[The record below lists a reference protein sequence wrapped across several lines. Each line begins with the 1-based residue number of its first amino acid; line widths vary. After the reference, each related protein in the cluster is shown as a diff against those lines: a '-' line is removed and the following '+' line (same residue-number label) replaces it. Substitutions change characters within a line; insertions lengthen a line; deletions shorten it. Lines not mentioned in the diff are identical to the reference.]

1 MVRRC
6 IWAVLSDR
14 CAERWACA
22 QREVWVRMV
31 RVARCDAVPC
41 FFVPPP
47 DQCLPLLVGVWVL
60 EAAGVCVIGVCVEA
74 GVPKDDVAVPM
85 AACFAAVAAF
95 DGADGCPT
103 GGWFAIRCRIKAPLV
118 AQL

>member
-1 MVRRC
+1 
-6 IWAVLSDR
+6 
-14 CAERWACA
+14 
-22 QREVWVRMV
+22 MV
-31 RVARCDAVPC
+31 RVALCDAVPC

-60 EAAGVCVIGVCVEA
+60 VAAGVCVIGVCVEA

-85 AACFAAVAAF
+85 AACFAAAAAL
-95 DGADGCPT
+95 DGAGGCPA

-118 AQL
+118 PQL